1 MTQALRYLTKR
12 IPYWEW
18 IAIAIGVL
26 FFADALTYFW
36 AERFWF
42 ETLGYLSI
50 FWLRL
55 KTQMILG
62 VLGFGLSFGFL
73 GGNLLLARRL
83 QFSEYCILPSAK
95 NIREGWELK
104 QLLPVAFGLALIIA
118 LSVLYHGHLALL
130 RWHLD
135 TLDLNPL
142 PPLPLWFEWDNLLPI
157 VTQLYQQ
164 PWQGALWVAVALGLL
179 IYPRLVGTVGALI
192 LSSSFSLVLAEQ
204 WSRIAPSLNPA
215 PFGKGDP
222 LFSKDISFYI
232 FKLPVLELV
241 EFWLVGLLIFALA
254 ITTLI
259 YLLAGNSL
267 SQGRFVGFSPVQ
279 QRHIYGLAGG
289 LLVATS
295 LGHWLTFLKLVYS
308 TQGVT
313 YGANFTDVQVT
324 LPVNQALSLIALGLA
339 IAMVWRTIF
348 WSISLRGILEWI
360 LNVSRDTYA
369 YIPPI
374 PRRTP
379 GSRFLIWAI
388 GVYIV
393 FTLIGTTAVPWLVQQ
408 LIVQPNE
415 LMRETPFIRRTI
427 EFTRE
432 AFNLTDIQDEVFVPK
447 GTLTPDDLKANDLTV
462 RNIRLWDTRPLLQT
476 NRQLQQIRLYYEF
489 FDADIDRYNLIGR
502 DGQTERRQVLI
513 AARELNYERVPPEA
527 QTWVN
532 EHLIY
537 THGYGF
543 TLSPVNSADSSGLP
557 NYFVK
562 DIGHV
567 PSEEETDRDIPIGAP
582 RIYFGELTNTY
593 IMSSTKVKE
602 LDYPSGDGNI
612 KNVYDG
618 LDGINIGPF
627 WKRLLF
633 AKHLRDWQMLFTQD
647 FTAQTKIHIHRNI
660 VDRVARIAPFLQLD
674 QDPYLVVADLSGA
687 AQANQTQAKQV
698 KANTPQQSNHL
709 YWIIDGYTTSDRY
722 PYSDPGQQSF
732 NYIRNAVKVVV
743 DACNGQVQFYIA
755 DDQDPI
761 IQTWARLLPDMF
773 HPLSEMPSALAEHI
787 RYPQDYYLIQ
797 SDQILT
803 YHMSDPQVYYNREDQ
818 WRAPNEIYANEAKLV
833 EPYYL
838 IMKLPQERSEEFIL
852 LRPFTPSARN
862 NLVAWLAARSDGDR
876 YGRLLLYRFPKE
888 EQIFGPEQIEA
899 RINQDPEISQ
909 RISLWNTQGSKA
921 NQGNLLVIPIEQS
934 LLYVEPLYLEAEE
947 NSLPTLARVIVAYKN
962 RIAMAET
969 LDQSLE
975 SVFSPS
981 EPQEPAI
988 LRDLA
993 S

>member
-1 MTQALRYLTKR
+1 MTQVWRYMTKR

-18 IAIAIGVL
+18 IVMIMVAIFL
-26 FFADALTYFW
+26 ADAVTYFW
-36 AERFWF
+36 AEHFWF
-42 ETLGYLSI
+42 ASIHYLSI

-55 KTQMILG
+55 KTQSILSL
-62 VLGFGLSFGFL
+62 LGFGVSFCFL
-73 GGNLLLARRL
+73 GGNLLLAQRL
-83 QFSEYCILPSAK
+83 QFSEYCILPNTK
-95 NIREGWELK
+95 NIREGWSLTR
-104 QLLPVAFGLALIIA
+104 LLAVALGLALLIA

-135 TLDLNPL
+135 TLDLSPL
-142 PPLPLWFEWDNLLPI
+142 PPLPLWFKWDNLWAI
-157 VTQLYQQ
+157 AQQLYQQ
-164 PWQGALWVAVALGLL
+164 PWQGVVWLGVALSFL
-179 IYPRLVGTVGALI
+179 IYPRVMGLFGVLI
-192 LSSSFSLVLAEQ
+192 LSASFSLVLAEQ
-204 WSRIAPSLNPA
+204 WSRVAPSLNPV

-222 LFSKDISFYI
+222 LFHKDISFYL

-241 EFWLVGLLIFALA
+241 EFWLVGLLLFALA
-254 ITTLI
+254 IVTLI

-267 SQGRFVGFSPVQ
+267 SQGRFVGFSPIQ
-279 QRHIYGLAGG
+279 QRHLYGLAGG

-295 LGHWLTFLKLVYS
+295 LGHWLTLFKLVYS

-313 YGANFTDVQVT
+313 YGANFTDVRVMV
-324 LPVNQALSLIALGLA
+324 PVNQALSVIALGLA
-339 IAMVWRTIF
+339 IAMLWRTVF
-348 WSISLRGILEWI
+348 WSIGLRSILEWTI
-360 LNVSRDTYA
+360 NVSRDTYA

-374 PRRTP
+374 PRRVP

-388 GVYIV
+388 GLYIV
-393 FTLIGTTAVPWLVQQ
+393 FTVVGTTAVPWLVQQ

-415 LMRETPFIRRTI
+415 LVRETPFIRRTI

-432 AFNLTDIQDEVFVPK
+432 GFNLTDIQDEVFVPE
-447 GTLTPDDLKANDLTV
+447 GTLTLNDLESNDLTV
-462 RNIRLWDTRPLLQT
+462 RNIRIWDTRPLLQT

-489 FDADIDRYNLIGR
+489 FDADIDRYNLVGR

-543 TLSPVNSADSSGLP
+543 TLSPVNSADSTGLP

-562 DIGHV
+562 DIDHV
-567 PSEEETDRDIPIGAP
+567 PSEEETERNIPIGAP

-612 KNVYDG
+612 QNVYDG
-618 LDGINIGPF
+618 LDGVNIGPF

-647 FTAQTKIHIHRNI
+647 FTARTQIHIHRNI

-674 QDPYLVVADLSGA
+674 QDPYLVVADLP
-687 AQANQTQAKQV
+687 N
-698 KANTPQQSNHL
+698 QSNHL

-732 NYIRNAVKVVV
+732 NYIRNAVKVVI
-743 DACNGQVQFYIA
+743 DAYNGDVKLYVA
-755 DDQDPI
+755 DQQDPI
-761 IQTWARLLPDMF
+761 IQTWAKLLPDMF
-773 HPLSEMPSALAEHI
+773 QPISQMPPALAAHV

-803 YHMSDPQVYYNREDQ
+803 YHMTDPQVYYNREDQ

-838 IMKLPQERSEEFIL
+838 IMKLPQERSEEFVL
-852 LRPFTPSARN
+852 LRPFTPSSRN

-947 NSLPTLARVIVAYKN
+947 NSLPILARVIVAYKN
-962 RIAMAET
+962 RIAMADT
-969 LDQSLE
+969 LEQSLK
-975 SVFSPS
+975 SVFSPRQ
-981 EPQEPAI
+981 PQEEPAI